1 MSTVESAMTE
11 SSGQRRWLSFDL
23 AGEHYAIDLARIH
36 EVVRL
41 TEMAHVPGA
50 AEEMLGLVS
59 LRGAILGV
67 LDGRRRLHLDPHI
80 KWDNELRRLVV
91 VSTETGEQVAL
102 LVDAVHDVIEQAVTD
117 LLPPPARHNLG
128 TNEAVQAVLVAHEEF
143 IAVLDV
149 DRLCHLQPD
158 KN

>member
-1 MSTVESAMTE
+1 MSTVESTLTE

-23 AGEHYAIDLARIH
+23 AAESYAIDLARIH

-50 AEEMLGLVS
+50 VEEVLGLVS

-67 LDGRRRLHLDPHI
+67 LDGRRRLHLDPHVE
-80 KWDNELRRLVV
+80 WDNELRRLIV
-91 VSTETGEQVAL
+91 VSTESGEQVAL

-117 LLPPPARHNLG
+117 LLPPPTRQDLG
-128 TNEAVQAVLVAHEEF
+128 ANEAVQAVLVAHEEF

-149 DRLCHLQPD
+149 DRLCRLQPD
-158 KN
+158 KD

>member
-1 MSTVESAMTE
+1 MSAVESAMTDG
-11 SSGQRRWLSFDL
+11 SGRRRWLSFDL
-23 AGEHYAIDLARIH
+23 AGERYAIDLARIH

-50 AEEMLGLVS
+50 TEEMLGLIS

-67 LDGRRRLHLDPHI
+67 LDGRRRLHLDPQLE
-80 KWDNELRRLVV
+80 WDNELRRLVI
-91 VSTETGEQVAL
+91 VSTEAGEQVAL

-117 LLPPPARHNLG
+117 LLPPPARQNVAA
-128 TNEAVQAVLVAHEEF
+128 NEAVQAVLVVDNEF

-149 DRLCHLQPD
+149 DRLCRLQPGKD
-158 KN
+158 

>member
-1 MSTVESAMTE
+1 MSAVESAMTE
-11 SSGQRRWLSFDL
+11 SSVPRRWLSFNL
-23 AGEHYAIDLARIH
+23 AGESYAIDLARIH

-67 LDGRRRLHLDPHI
+67 LDGRRRLHLDSHVEG
-80 KWDNELRRLVV
+80 DNALRRLVV
-91 VSTETGEQVAL
+91 LSTETGEQVAL

-117 LLPPPARHNLG
+117 LLPPPARQG
-128 TNEAVQAVLVAHEEF
+128 WGINEIVQAVLVVDEEF
-143 IAVLDV
+143 IAILDV
-149 DRLCHLQPD
+149 DRLCRW
-158 KN
+158 